1 VPSGSSALTSR
12 RLLALL
18 SLLQSPRE
26 WPGPVLAARLDTTP
40 RTIRRDVERLRELGY
55 AIDTTRG
62 PLGGY
67 RLGSGSDLPPLLLD
81 DEQALAVAVALRTT
95 ALTGT
100 AVEEAAARALR
111 TVTRLMPE
119 RLAARVGRLE
129 VEAAADPSRG
139 ARVPVDPQAL
149 LRIGDA
155 IQRREEIRFDLLPTT
170 GSGSGSSSSSG
181 SAGTPADARPPRRIE
196 PHHLVLRAGRWY
208 VIGWSAGHDDWR
220 VHRVDR
226 MELKSHG
233 GRRFDRRTVPGG
245 DAAGFLTARFR
256 GSPTAD
262 GGWPCM
268 GTVLLDLPAAA
279 VAPYAGDG
287 SVEDLGPDR
296 CRYVAGSWSWHALA
310 ADLGRFG
317 ADLEVVGPPELRAAR
332 AELAD
337 RYARAAAAPPS

>member
-1 VPSGSSALTSR
+1 MPTGSAALTSR

-26 WPGPVLAARLDTTP
+26 WPGPVLAERLGTTP

-81 DEQALAVAVALRTT
+81 DEQALAVALALRTT

-111 TVTRLMPE
+111 TVTRLMPD
-119 RLAARVGRLE
+119 RLATRVARLE
-129 VEAAADPSRG
+129 VEAAEDPTRG
-139 ARVPVDPQAL
+139 AAVRVDPEAL

-155 IQRREEIRFDLLPTT
+155 IQRREEIRFDLHPASGAAETT
-170 GSGSGSSSSSG
+170 
-181 SAGTPADARPPRRIE
+181 AEPLPPRRIE

-208 VIGWSAGHDDWR
+208 VIGWSTERDDWR

-233 GRRFDRRTVPGG
+233 GRRFDRRALPGG

-256 GSPTAD
+256 GSTSAD
-262 GGWPCM
+262 GRWPCV

-279 VAPYAGDG
+279 VAPYAVDG
-287 SVEDLGPDR
+287 AVVEDLGGGR
-296 CRYVAGSWSWHALA
+296 CRYEAGSWSWHALA
-310 ADLGRFG
+310 AELGRSG
-317 ADLEVVGPPELRAAR
+317 ADFEVVGPPELRDAC

-337 RYARAAAAPPS
+337 RFARAAAAPAS

>member
-26 WPGPVLAARLDTTP
+26 WPGPVLAERLGTTP

-81 DEQALAVAVALRTT
+81 DEQALAVAVALRTA

-111 TVTRLMPE
+111 TVTRLMPA
-119 RLAARVGRLE
+119 RLATRVGRLE
-129 VEAAADPSRG
+129 VEAAEDPAHG
-139 ARVPVDPQAL
+139 DRVPVDPEAL

-155 IQRREEIRFDLLPTT
+155 IQRREEIRFDLAPSA
-170 GSGSGSSSSSG
+170 GSGEAPTDPG
-181 SAGTPADARPPRRIE
+181 PPRRIE

-208 VIGWSAGHDDWR
+208 VIGWSAERDDWR

-226 MELKSHG
+226 MAMKAHG
-233 GRRFDRRTVPGG
+233 GRRFDRRPVPGG
-245 DAAGFLTARFR
+245 SAGAFLTARFR
-256 GSPTAD
+256 GSADAD
-262 GGWPCM
+262 GGWPCV
-268 GTVLLDLPAAA
+268 GTVLLDLPASA
-279 VAPYAGDG
+279 VAPFAGDG
-287 SVEDLGPDR
+287 TVEDLGPGR
-296 CRYVAGSWSWHALA
+296 CRYESGSWSWHALA
-310 ADLGRFG
+310 AALGRFG
-317 ADLEVVGPPELRAAR
+317 ADLEVVDPPELRDACE
-332 AELAD
+332 ELAS
-337 RYARAAAAPPS
+337 RYARAARGPAAGAAAARSGG

>member
-1 VPSGSSALTSR
+1 MPSGSSALTSR

-26 WPGPVLAARLDTTP
+26 WPGPVLAARLGTTP

-67 RLGSGSDLPPLLLD
+67 RLGSGSALPPLLLD

-111 TVTRLMPE
+111 TVTRLMPD
-119 RLAARVGRLE
+119 RLATRVGRLE
-129 VEAAADPSRG
+129 IEAAEDPSRG
-139 ARVPVDPQAL
+139 DRAPVDPKAL

-155 IQRREEIRFDLLPTT
+155 IQRREEIRFDLLPAT
-170 GSGSGSSSSSG
+170 G
-181 SAGTPADARPPRRIE
+181 ATETPTGPRPPRRIE

-208 VIGWSAGHDDWR
+208 VIGWSTERDDWR

-226 MELKSHG
+226 VELKSHG
-233 GRRFDRRTVPGG
+233 GRRFERREVPGG

-256 GSPTAD
+256 GSPSTD
-262 GGWPCM
+262 GGWPCA

-287 SVEDLGPDR
+287 TVEDIGPGR
-296 CRYVAGSWSWHALA
+296 CRYDSGSWSWHALA

-317 ADLEVVGPPELRAAR
+317 ADMQVVGPDELRAAC
-332 AELAD
+332 ADLAG
-337 RYARAAAAPPS
+337 RYARAAADPAT